1 MSAHRQLRL
10 GTILHGASG
19 NMSAWRHPAAVA
31 DASINFDFVKETALK
46 AEAGKLDFIFVADG
60 LYINEKSIPHFLNR
74 FEPLTVLSALASITS
89 RLGLVGTLSTSYS
102 EPFTVTTIKEK
113 NAMQKSSLIL
123 ALALAF
129 TPAVWAENVNING
142 TGVSI
147 EANKTPINTAKNSD
161 AIAQLPKDY
170 RFAVPGKFT
179 VAVAGLNQ
187 PPLTVFSDDNKT
199 LLGSEVD
206 IARLVADSLG
216 LELNV
221 VPTSWEDWPLGVA
234 SGKYDAAISNITVTK
249 ARKEKFDFATY
260 RKDSLGFYV
269 KSTSPINSLVKA
281 EDIAGLRIIV
291 GSGTNQE
298 AILLAWNEENLKK
311 GLKPFTPIYTKDDAA
326 QTLALQSGRADAYF
340 GPNVIGAWKAALN
353 GKTKLVGSVD
363 GGWPKAA
370 HIAVT
375 LKKGSGLVEPV
386 QTALNGAIKNG
397 DYDKVLNRWGE
408 GVERIPSSE
417 VNPAGLGD

>member
-1 MSAHRQLRL
+1 M
-10 GTILHGASG
+10 
-19 NMSAWRHPAAVA
+19 
-31 DASINFDFVKETALK
+31 K
-46 AEAGKLDFIFVADG
+46 
-60 LYINEKSIPHFLNR
+60 
-74 FEPLTVLSALASITS
+74 
-89 RLGLVGTLSTSYS
+89 
-102 EPFTVTTIKEK
+102 
-113 NAMQKSSLIL
+113 KSSLIL
-123 ALALAF
+123 AFALAF
-129 TPAVWAENVNING
+129 TPAVWAENVTING
-142 TGVSI
+142 TGVSL
-147 EANKTPINTAKNSD
+147 EANKTPINTAKNPQ
-161 AIAQLPKDY
+161 AIAQLPASFKPV
-170 RFAVPGKFT
+170 VPGKFT
-179 VAVAGLNQ
+179 VAIAGLSQ
-187 PPLTVFSDDNKT
+187 PPLTVFADDNKT
-199 LLGSEVD
+199 LIGSEAD

-221 VPTSWEDWPLGVA
+221 VPTSWEDWPLGVT

-269 KSTSPINSLVKA
+269 KSTSPIKKLEQA

-298 AILLAWNEENLKK
+298 AILLAWDVENQKK
-311 GLKPFTPIYTKDDAA
+311 GLKPFTPIYTKDEAA

-375 LKKGSGLVEPV
+375 LKKGSGLAEPV
-386 QTALNGAIKNG
+386 QTALNGVIKNG

-408 GVERIPSSE
+408 SVERIPHSE

>member
-1 MSAHRQLRL
+1 
-10 GTILHGASG
+10 
-19 NMSAWRHPAAVA
+19 
-31 DASINFDFVKETALK
+31 
-46 AEAGKLDFIFVADG
+46 
-60 LYINEKSIPHFLNR
+60 
-74 FEPLTVLSALASITS
+74 
-89 RLGLVGTLSTSYS
+89 
-102 EPFTVTTIKEK
+102 
-113 NAMQKSSLIL
+113 MQKSSLVL

-147 EANKTPINTAKNSD
+147 EANKTPINTAKNSE
-161 AIAQLPKDY
+161 AVAQLPKDY

-206 IARLVADSLG
+206 VARLVADSLG

-269 KSTSPINSLVKA
+269 KSTSSITSLQKA

-298 AILLAWNEENLKK
+298 AILLAWNAENLKK
-311 GLKPFTPIYTKDDAA
+311 GLKPFTPVYTKDDAA

-340 GPNVIGAWKAALN
+340 GPNVIGAWKAALT

-375 LKKGSGLVEPV
+375 LKKDSGLVNAV
-386 QTALNGAIKNG
+386 QAALNGAIASG
-397 DYDKVLNRWGE
+397 DYAKVLNRWGE
-408 GVERIPSSE
+408 GVESIPQSE
-417 VNPAGLGD
+417 INPPGLGD

>member
-1 MSAHRQLRL
+1 
-10 GTILHGASG
+10 
-19 NMSAWRHPAAVA
+19 
-31 DASINFDFVKETALK
+31 
-46 AEAGKLDFIFVADG
+46 
-60 LYINEKSIPHFLNR
+60 
-74 FEPLTVLSALASITS
+74 
-89 RLGLVGTLSTSYS
+89 
-102 EPFTVTTIKEK
+102 
-113 NAMQKSSLIL
+113 MQKLSLIL

-179 VAVAGLNQ
+179 VAVA
-187 PPLTVFSDDNKT
+187 
-199 LLGSEVD
+199 GSEVD